1 MESLDYY
8 WISNKL
14 FWVLWFVK
22 ENDNNNFY
30 FRLLTWR
37 PDNGENSGS
46 QADESGDA
54 NQVFYIIVG
63 LYC

>member
-1 MESLDYY
+1 MESFDYY
-8 WISNKL
+8 RTSKL
-14 FWVLWFVK
+14 FWVLWFKK
-22 ENDNNNFY
+22 ENDNNFY
-30 FRLLTWR
+30 CRLLTWR